1 VTAPAGPSIE
11 EALRTSRII
20 HAALV
25 FSVVI
30 YAVVAHYYHALGASP
45 ALDASQVGVIRLA
58 FYALAGAL
66 ALAALAFRHRLTV
79 AAAAPPLVAV
89 QTRMIVCMALA
100 EAIAILGMVLVFIG
114 GGIRDF
120 YVFAIPAVALQLLF
134 APRREAWEDA
144 VRSRGVRSR

>member
-1 VTAPAGPSIE
+1 MTTPAGASLE
-11 EALRTSRII
+11 DALRTSRII

-30 YAVVAHYYHALGASP
+30 YAVIAHYYHALGAP
-45 ALDASQVGVIRLA
+45 ARLDASQVGVIRLA

-66 ALAALAFRHRLTV
+66 ALAALAFRYRLTV

-100 EAIAILGMVLVFIG
+100 EAIAILGMLLVFIG

-120 YVFAIPAVALQLLF
+120 YVFAVPAVALQLLF
-134 APRREAWEDA
+134 APSREVWEDA
-144 VRSRGVRSR
+144 GRRDGARSR